1 MCDNFYNRVKNYV
14 MSFYIPIV
22 VAIPITPFVGWFEKY
37 VFGDWEFLK
46 FLVVLMIVDTL
57 MGFLH
62 HIKKKDFS
70 VEGFEKI
77 LIKVICYGC
86 ALIVAHDLSS
96 YKILGASIGGFEWFR
111 VTICTAL
118 IVREALSILNNIQKV
133 YPNVLPPRIRKY
145 LKYYDETGE
154 IKKNL

>member
-1 MCDNFYNRVKNYV
+1 MYDNFYNRVKNYV

-57 MGFLH
+57 IGFLH

-77 LIKVICYGC
+77 LI
-86 ALIVAHDLSS
+86 
-96 YKILGASIGGFEWFR
+96 IGGFEWFR